1 MQACYGLLI
10 FQTGGRTP
18 AGITAMIQAVTLP
31 KSESL
36 VRFSSLLNGSRGT
49 IVLLTGLSGAG
60 KSTIA
65 QAVNAGLL
73 VRGLR
78 VQVLDGDEVRRNL
91 SRDLGY
97 SREDRNENVRR
108 LGFIA
113 SLMAA
118 HGVVVLVAVIAPY
131 REARDMI
138 RAAAG
143 CRFIEVFVAAP
154 LEICERRDPKGLY
167 KKARRGELKGFTG
180 IDDPYEEPSAPDV
193 RCNTHLET
201 LEESAG
207 KVIAALLT
215 DSGVELLV

>member
-1 MQACYGLLI
+1 
-10 FQTGGRTP
+10 
-18 AGITAMIQAVTLP
+18 MIQAIPLP
-31 KSESL
+31 ESESF
-36 VRFSSLLNGSRGT
+36 VRSSSPLNGSRGAV
-49 IVLLTGLSGAG
+49 VLLTGLSGAG

-73 VRGLR
+73 VRDIR
-78 VQVLDGDEVRRNL
+78 VQILDADDVRRNL
-91 SRDLGY
+91 NRDLGF

-108 LGFIA
+108 LGYIA
-113 SLMAA
+113 NLLAA

-131 REARDMI
+131 REARDLI

-143 CRFIEVFVAAP
+143 DRFLEVFVAAP
-154 LEICERRDPKGLY
+154 LEVCERRDPKGLY

-180 IDDPYEEPSAPDV
+180 IDDPYEEPLAPEV

-201 LEESAG
+201 LQESAG
-207 KVIAALLT
+207 KVIAALLK

>member
-1 MQACYGLLI
+1 
-10 FQTGGRTP
+10 
-18 AGITAMIQAVTLP
+18 MIQAIPLP
-31 KSESL
+31 ESESF
-36 VRFSSLLNGSRGT
+36 VRSSSPLNGSRGAV
-49 IVLLTGLSGAG
+49 VLLTGLSGAG

-73 VRGLR
+73 VRDIR
-78 VQVLDGDEVRRNL
+78 AQILDADDVRRNL
-91 SRDLGY
+91 NRDLGF

-108 LGFIA
+108 LGYIA
-113 SLMAA
+113 NLLAA

-131 REARDMI
+131 RETRDLI

-143 CRFIEVFVAAP
+143 DRFLEVFVAAP
-154 LEICERRDPKGLY
+154 LEVCERRDPKGLY

-180 IDDPYEEPSAPDV
+180 IDDPYEEPLAPEV

-201 LEESAG
+201 LQESAG
-207 KVIAALLT
+207 KVIAALLK

>member
-1 MQACYGLLI
+1 
-10 FQTGGRTP
+10 
-18 AGITAMIQAVTLP
+18 MIQAIPLP
-31 KSESL
+31 ESESF
-36 VRFSSLLNGSRGT
+36 VRSSSPLNGSRGAV
-49 IVLLTGLSGAG
+49 VLLTGLSGAG

-73 VRGLR
+73 VRDIR
-78 VQVLDGDEVRRNL
+78 VQILDADDVRRNL
-91 SRDLGY
+91 NRDLGF

-108 LGFIA
+108 LGYIA
-113 SLMAA
+113 NLLAA

-131 REARDMI
+131 RETRDLI

-143 CRFIEVFVAAP
+143 DRFLEVFVAAP
-154 LEICERRDPKGLY
+154 LEVCERRDPKGLY

-180 IDDPYEEPSAPDV
+180 IDDPYEEPLAPEV

-201 LEESAG
+201 LQESAG
-207 KVIAALLT
+207 KVIAALLK